1 MGLSVQEQ
9 ARYWGIAAVIFFIV
23 VWFMGQTLL
32 PFFVGAAIAYCL
44 DPFADRLEEMG
55 MSRVLATAVITFG
68 ALLVFLGA
76 AMVAVPLVIQ
86 QIQQLAEVTP
96 QTVARLQAFL
106 TENYPQLF
114 EPGGILQQGLAA
126 LRDNLQTGGAA
137 VVSALQASLF
147 AVFDF
152 LILLFVA
159 PVVAFYL
166 LLDWDRMIARIDEW
180 LPREHAP
187 TIRGL
192 VREIDW
198 VLGGFVRGQLSVCVI
213 LGGFYSLALLAV
225 GLNFGLI
232 VGLVAGLISFIPFIG
247 SIVGGAL
254 SIGLA
259 LFQFWNDPLW
269 IIVVAGIFV
278 VGQMVEGNVLT
289 PLLVGG
295 SVGLHPVT
303 LMFALSIFGATF
315 GFVGLLV
322 AVPLAAGLG
331 VLSRFGLR
339 QYLDGRLYNGP
350 ADLHEDLRR

>member
-9 ARYWGIAAVIFFIV
+9 ARWWGIAGVIFFAV

-32 PFFVGAAIAYCL
+32 PFIVGAAIAYCL
-44 DPFADRLEEMG
+44 DPLADRLEERG
-55 MSRVLATAVITFG
+55 MSRVLATAVITVV
-68 ALLVFLGA
+68 ALIVFLGA
-76 AMVAVPLVIQ
+76 AMVAVPLA
-86 QIQQLAEVTP
+86 IQQLQQLADATP
-96 QTVARLQAFL
+96 RTISQLQAYL
-106 TENYPQLF
+106 TEHYPSVV
-114 EPGGILQQGLAA
+114 EPGGILEQGLAA
-126 LRDNLQTGGAA
+126 VRDNLQTGGAA

-152 LILLFVA
+152 LLLAFVS

-166 LLDWDRMIARIDEW
+166 LLDWDKMIARIDDW

-187 TIRGL
+187 TIRSL
-192 VREIDW
+192 MREIDW
-198 VLGGFVRGQLSVCVI
+198 VLGGFVRGQLSVCMI
-213 LGGFYSLALLAV
+213 LGGFYSLALLVV

-232 VGLVAGLISFIPFIG
+232 VGLTAGLISFIPFIG

-259 LFQFWNDPLW
+259 LFQFWNDPVW
-269 IIVVAGIFV
+269 IFV
-278 VGQMVEGNVLT
+278 VAAIFVTGQMVEGNVLT

-303 LMFALSIFGATF
+303 LMFALSIFGALF

-331 VLSRFGLR
+331 VLSRFALS
-339 QYLDGRLYNGP
+339 QYLSGRLYRGP
-350 ADLHEDLRR
+350 QGGDGGASS